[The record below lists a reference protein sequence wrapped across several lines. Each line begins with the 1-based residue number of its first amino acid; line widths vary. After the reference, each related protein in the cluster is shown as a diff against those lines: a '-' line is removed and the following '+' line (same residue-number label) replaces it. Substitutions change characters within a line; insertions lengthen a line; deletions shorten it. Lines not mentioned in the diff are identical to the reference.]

1 MEVELYIYITL
12 YNMENGIYIY
22 IQIAWKWNYVYI
34 YIHSGSCFFNMR
46 HSSPMFSWD
55 VGSDPHAPGRRPPRR
70 LMRWAGE
77 VENGCTCS

>member
-1 MEVELYIYITL
+1 MDYIYIYTDS
-12 YNMENGIYIY
+12 MEMELCIYIY
-22 IQIAWKWNYVYI
+22 THWLMF
-34 YIHSGSCFFNMR
+34 FFNMR